1 MTGSD
6 NLTSADTQA
15 HTQAASGAELPASG
29 SGWQPGQRVGDY
41 RLIRLLGEG
50 GMGMVWQ
57 AEQLEPLRREVAI
70 KLLPGHRD
78 DPLAE
83 AYFEVER
90 QALAQ
95 LSHRAIA
102 QIHDAGRLPDGALFF
117 AMEFVPGVSLDQ
129 FVRDYQLGPRDC
141 ASLMIEICRGV
152 HYAHQR
158 GLIHRDL
165 KPLNILVHEVDG
177 KPSPRIIDFG
187 IAVAA
192 GSGAKAAVDGQT
204 VRNMGTPA
212 YMAPEQ
218 RNRDARIDARCDV
231 YALGAILAELMVQ
244 GSSEVHPSA
253 TLSGTQRQI
262 GLAQS
267 LGRAS
272 KAGQELA
279 GFSAALR
286 ETPRE
291 LRAIALKALADDPD
305 QRQDSA
311 AALAD
316 ELQAWLDYRPVRA
329 FSDSRLYRMRCFVR
343 RHSLATLATALILL
357 SLIGGFV
364 MALHG
369 LDRAREAQALAEQRQ
384 QEGERLIHYMLGE
397 FADKLR
403 PIARLDLLD
412 GVGQQAMVYLAD
424 QGEAGSSDQA
434 LQRARALRT
443 LGEVQVTRQ
452 QFDLADRSLADA
464 AAVLS
469 AFTQN
474 NPSSELI
481 FESGQ
486 IAFWRGATTYRRN
499 DLDQTERHWQD
510 YLAAATQ
517 LNERFPDDPRGL
529 QELAYAYNNLGT
541 LANAR
546 QQLEE
551 ARSYF
556 SRVVDIRRGF
566 IDGPE
571 DRRAEALANSLSW
584 LARVQQAL
592 GEPHAAWQ
600 SSDEAVALVSRLRA
614 ASDDGR
620 LRQREANLRYVFA
633 WNSQVLGQIERARHE
648 LSASLALAEEDVAN
662 DPTQPRR
669 QLMLARAAFDRVA
682 LTDQADQETLDAMAA
697 GRQALESLEAG
708 GQLGEEMFELE
719 LRACHAELRLA
730 ELQSRSSDC
739 LKTLWP
745 ALSQRLQA
753 GADHIQLELAAHLWL
768 AADRMTAAPV
778 DSAALISDGLFQ
790 SPPDDERS
798 LGGLLI
804 RRAFL
809 IAHEPE
815 SKLLPDLERRINTM
829 LSHPP
834 PERNPP

>member
-6 NLTSADTQA
+6 DLTSALTQA
-15 HTQAASGAELPASG
+15 HTQAASGTELPASG
-29 SGWQPGQRVGDY
+29 SGWQPGQKVGAY

-50 GMGMVWQ
+50 GMGVVWQ

-117 AMEFVPGVSLDQ
+117 AMEFVPGVPLDQ
-129 FVRDYQLGPRDC
+129 FVHEHQLGPRAR

-152 HYAHQR
+152 QHAHQR

-177 KPSPRIIDFG
+177 KPRPRIIDFG

-192 GSGAKAAVDGQT
+192 SAGAQVAVDGNS

-218 RNRDARIDARCDV
+218 RTRGARIDARCDV
-231 YALGAILAELMVQ
+231 YALGAILAELMIQ
-244 GSSEVHPSA
+244 GHSPA
-253 TLSGTQRQI
+253 RTRTMLSGTQRQM

-267 LGRAS
+267 LGQATKTS
-272 KAGQELA
+272 EEVAA
-279 GFSAALR
+279 FSEALR
-286 ETPRE
+286 KTPKE

-305 QRQDSA
+305 ERPDSA
-311 AALAD
+311 AALAS
-316 ELQAWLDYRPVRA
+316 ELQAWLEHRPVRA
-329 FSDSRLYRMRCFVR
+329 FSDSRLYRIRCFVR
-343 RHSLATLATALILL
+343 RHRLATIASALIALSLA
-357 SLIGGFV
+357 GGFV

-369 LDRAREAQALAEQRQ
+369 LDRARQAQALAEARQ

-397 FADKLR
+397 LADKLR

-424 QGEAGSSDQA
+424 QSEADNPDQA

-452 QFDLADRSLADA
+452 QFELAGRSLADA
-464 AAVLS
+464 ATVLS
-469 AFTQN
+469 PFTGH
-474 NPSSELI
+474 PSAELL

-486 IAFWRGATTYRRN
+486 IAFWRGAAAYRLN
-499 DLDQTERHWQD
+499 ELDQTERHWQD
-510 YLAAATQ
+510 YLTAATQ

-541 LANAR
+541 LANA
-546 QQLEE
+546 QQRLED
-551 ARSYF
+551 ARDYF
-556 SRVVDIRRGF
+556 LHVVNIRRGF
-566 IDGPE
+566 IEGPD

-592 GEPHAAWQ
+592 GEPVAAWQ
-600 SSDEAVALVSRLRA
+600 SSAEAIDLVSQLRA
-614 ASDDGR
+614 VNDDGR
-620 LRQREANLRYVFA
+620 LRQREINLRYVFA
-633 WNSQVLGQIERARHE
+633 WNSHWLGDHE
-648 LSASLALAEEDVAN
+648 LALRELTTSVALAEEDVAN

-669 QLMLARAAFDRVA
+669 QFMLARAAFDRVA
-682 LTDQADQETLDAMAA
+682 LSDQADQETLNAMTT
-697 GRQALESLEAG
+697 GQQAQKMLETG
-708 GQLGEEMFELE
+708 GQLGEEVIELA
-719 LRACHAELRLA
+719 LRACRAELRLA
-730 ELQSRSSDC
+730 ELQSGPSDC

-745 ALSQRLQA
+745 DLSQRLQA
-753 GADHIQLELAAHLWL
+753 GAAHDHLELATHLWL
-768 AADRMTAAPV
+768 AADRIAAAPI
-778 DSAALISDGLFQ
+778 DGATLIDQLLFQ
-790 SPPDDERS
+790 SPMDDERS
-798 LGGLLI
+798 LASLLM
-804 RRAFL
+804 RRDFL
-809 IAHEPE
+809 AANEPDSE
-815 SKLLPDLERRINTM
+815 LRRDLEQRINAM
-829 LSHPP
+829 LSNQHPDRSP
-834 PERNPP
+834 P